1 MSKKSDM
8 KALSRGI
15 SRDMSPE
22 AILKRLRIAS
32 SLHRTARMLGKARY
46 VGKVGRESA
55 SQPVQSRPVSRSRVG
70 QSGGQRRN
78 DEGEMA

>member
-1 MSKKSDM
+1 MSKKQDM

-32 SLHRTARMLGKARY
+32 SLHRAARMLGKARY
-46 VGKVGRESA
+46 VGKVGTGRGKEA
-55 SQPVQSRPVSRSRVG
+55 DGECRRDGVGRVDSG
-70 QSGGQRRN
+70 Q
-78 DEGEMA
+78 